1 MYSLS
6 NSLWFYSNC
15 LEKKYM
21 LFSEVAVTC
30 NLKITHGFADFCFFF
45 SDNMKFVRLHV
56 FL

>member
-1 MYSLS
+1 
-6 NSLWFYSNC
+6 
-15 LEKKYM
+15 M